1 MLSQSFPIGG
11 QIPISIRLNPLAK
24 IKLYRITAQLE
35 QKTSYFASG
44 EPRPDACPRCL
55 RTDPVHPNKPA
66 VHSGRKLT
74 RHETPKRFQ
83 LLRIENKD
91 PKEPLLPIL
100 SDDPNVLANHPL
112 ASFFINASSSGGE
125 FSCAFVSIF

>member
-1 MLSQSFPIGG
+1 MRLLSLPFSRTYPRVAN
-11 QIPISIRLNPLAK
+11 PRL
-24 IKLYRITAQLE
+24 
-35 QKTSYFASG
+35 F
-44 EPRPDACPRCL
+44 
-55 RTDPVHPNKPA
+55 HFA

-100 SDDPNVLANHPL
+100 SDDPDVLLNHPL
-112 ASFFINASSSGGE
+112 REFFINASSSDGEDGGY
-125 FSCAFVSIF
+125 STDCKADPDNRQLLSRRYAFASGPGRTVVP

>member
-1 MLSQSFPIGG
+1 MRFLLSPSFFYL
-11 QIPISIRLNPLAK
+11 IRLH
-24 IKLYRITAQLE
+24 
-35 QKTSYFASG
+35 SS
-44 EPRPDACPRCL
+44 RC
-55 RTDPVHPNKPA
+55 T

-100 SDDPNVLANHPL
+100 SDDPDVLLNHPL
-112 ASFFINASSSGGE
+112 REFFVNASSSDGE
-125 FSCAFVSIF
+125 NGLALDGSASRL

>member
-1 MLSQSFPIGG
+1 VRFLRALAFCL
-11 QIPISIRLNPLAK
+11 IRLRSSRFP
-24 IKLYRITAQLE
+24 
-35 QKTSYFASG
+35 
-44 EPRPDACPRCL
+44 
-55 RTDPVHPNKPA
+55 

-100 SDDPNVLANHPL
+100 SDDPDVLLNHPL
-112 ASFFINASSSGGE
+112 REFFINASSSDGE
-125 FSCAFVSIF
+125 NIVVSDGSASRL